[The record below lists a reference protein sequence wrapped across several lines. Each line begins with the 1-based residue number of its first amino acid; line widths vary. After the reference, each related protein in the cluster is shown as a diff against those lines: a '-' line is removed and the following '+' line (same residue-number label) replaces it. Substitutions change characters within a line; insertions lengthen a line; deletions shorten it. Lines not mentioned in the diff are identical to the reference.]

1 MTGFVW
7 NEYEFVECLGVLPE
21 VDGEDDSGH
30 TFKVER
36 DGLVLSLTVFDYAG
50 DVYVE
55 LYREGLGAPVF
66 SMRLLDCKGA
76 RYVSEKRGD
85 FIEFAPANSFFGR
98 QDGGAALPF
107 GFRVSV
113 NPHIRIEPFSREGAF

>member
-1 MTGFVW
+1 MTEFVW
-7 NEYEFVECLGVLPE
+7 NQYEFIECLGVLPE
-21 VDGEDDSGH
+21 VDEEDDSGH

-36 DGLVLSLTVFDYAG
+36 DGLVLNLTVFDYAG
-50 DVYVE
+50 DVYVD
-55 LYREGLGAPVF
+55 LHREGVETPVF

-76 RYVSEKRGD
+76 RYVNDRHGD

-98 QDGGAALPF
+98 HDGEASFPF